1 VETPIELMYKAAKQ
15 SIPAEA
21 AHVASI
27 ANKLQG
33 SLSVLDRQSSL
44 AGDPALLVSMA
55 HVGGDMHAVLST
67 AVKSM
72 DNCSQA
78 LLITAND
85 FVQTDDQARADYN
98 AMDQNL
104 RNAPTPSHSTNELTP
119 PELPGHE
126 VDNTT
131 PIGPPGTT
139 THVDP
144 TKDPESSTEDQDDRG
159 DGGDNQPGIPEV
171 DREW

>member
-1 VETPIELMYKAAKQ
+1 MDTPIELMYKAAKQ

-44 AGDPALLVSMA
+44 AGDPALLVSMS
-55 HVGGDMHAVLST
+55 HVGGDMHAVLGR

-85 FVQTDDQARADYN
+85 FVQTDDQARADYE
-98 AMDQNL
+98 AMDKNL
-104 RNAPTPSHSTNELTP
+104 KNAPTPSHPTTELPP
-119 PELPGHE
+119 PEKPGHE
-126 VDNTT
+126 VENTT

-139 THVDP
+139 TTVDP
-144 TKDPESSTEDQDDRG
+144 TEDPGSSAQDQEDRG
-159 DGGDNQPGIPEV
+159 DGSDDEPGIPEV
-171 DREW
+171 DRDW